1 MEEQLIFNYQQE
13 IEQLQSFFGF
23 DFVALALVES
33 AEMRFAQKWKY
44 VTGNRSNRY
53 RRITLQTGKGVAG
66 HVFKSGKPLL
76 VHDRDVELDSM
87 DLFNYP
93 LIIAEDLKSFGA
105 IPLYKYNRVDGVLLV
120 AYREG
125 KRMTAEGFSG
135 FINHIGQ
142 RFGPY
147 YNKEMVK
154 Q

>member
-1 MEEQLIFNYQQE
+1 MDEQLRFDYQQE
-13 IEQLQSFFGF
+13 IERLQSIFGF

-33 AEMRFAQKWKY
+33 AEMRFVQKWKY

-53 RRITLQTGKGVAG
+53 KRITLQTGKGVAG
-66 HVFKSGKPLL
+66 HVFKSGKPFF
-76 VHDRDVELDSM
+76 VHDRDLELDSM

-93 LIIAEDLKSFGA
+93 IIIAEDLKSFGA
-105 IPLYKYNRVDGVLLV
+105 IPLYKYNRVHGVLLV

-125 KRMTAEGFSG
+125 KRMTAEEFSG
-135 FINHIGQ
+135 FINHVGL